1 VTGVLYLTDADVQQL
16 VSMQA
21 CIELMD
27 RVFRDTAD
35 GRAESRPRQH
45 LSLPGRGFHRVMIG
59 GEYGL
64 NAFGLKTYAAAE
76 RGPRYMVLLYEASNA
91 HLQAIV
97 EAKYVGQLRTGA
109 AAGLATRYM
118 SRSDV
123 STLGIIGSGRE
134 ARSQLEAMLAVR
146 SFRRVTCY
154 SRTSERRERFA
165 TEMTARFG
173 VEVTPVESGE
183 ACVADADV
191 VCTITSANE
200 PVLEGK
206 WLKPGTHVNAVG
218 ATSLYRREIDDDV
231 VRLAG
236 TVVVEDVVQAREEC
250 GELIHAAER
259 GLLRWQTVLGLHQL
273 TSGAMSGRKHAEEIT
288 LYNALGVAS
297 EDVAVAAKAY
307 AQACAQGIG
316 VELAIP
322 AWV

>member
-1 VTGVLYLTDADVQQL
+1 VYLTDSDVQQL
-16 VSMQA
+16 ISMPA
-21 CIELMD
+21 CIDLME
-27 RVFRDTAD
+27 RVFRDTAE
-35 GRAESRPRQH
+35 GLAESRPRQH

-76 RGPRYMVLLYEASNA
+76 RGPRYMVLLYDASNA
-91 HLQAIV
+91 HLRAIV
-97 EAKYVGQLRTGA
+97 EAKYIGQLRTGA

-118 SRSDV
+118 SRSDAT
-123 STLGIIGSGRE
+123 SLGIIGSGRE

-146 SFRRVTCY
+146 PFRRVTCF
-154 SRTSERRERFA
+154 SRTAQRREGFA
-165 TEMTARFG
+165 SEMTARFA
-173 VEVTPVESGE
+173 VEVLPVESGE
-183 ACVADADV
+183 ACVADVDV

-200 PVLEGK
+200 PVLEGT
-206 WLKPGTHVNAVG
+206 WLKAGTHVNAVG
-218 ATSLYRREIDDDV
+218 ATSLYRREIDDEV
-231 VRLAG
+231 VRRAD

-273 TSGAMSGRKHAEEIT
+273 ASGAMQGRKAAEEIT

-307 AQACAQGIG
+307 ELARAQHIG